1 MSVGARTRIAAEAY
15 VAALNTGDPDRIA
28 ACVTEDFHNEH
39 TSALG
44 RSLRGRAAYRARLP
58 GFLGEFQG
66 LRYVVEDLL
75 VDGDRAA
82 LAYTMTFRVRGGS
95 VSAGGGSGDGG
106 SVGASGGGGEGS
118 VSARGGSGGGSVGGE
133 PVRIRGVFRLR
144 VVDGLVA
151 HRVDYWDG
159 AEFARQTARGEDR

>member
-1 MSVGARTRIAAEAY
+1 VSVEARTRVAAEAY
-15 VAALNTGDPDRIA
+15 VAALNSGDVDRIA
-28 ACVTEDFHNEH
+28 SCVTEDFHNEH

-44 RSLRGRAAYRARLP
+44 VSLRGRAAYRERLP
-58 GFLGEFQG
+58 GFLGEFEG

-82 LAYTMTFRVRGGS
+82 LAYTMTFRVRGSGR
-95 VSAGGGSGDGG
+95 GSG
-106 SVGASGGGGEGS
+106 
-118 VSARGGSGGGSVGGE
+118 RGE

-144 VVDGLVA
+144 VADGLVA

-159 AEFARQTARGEDR
+159 AEFERQTAGVEDR